1 MNQEQ
6 ELQRYKDL
14 MSQAEARKDEV
25 DITTLRREIE
35 RLLREMRD
43 NPDKP

>member
-14 MSQAEARKDEV
+14 MQEAEARKDEV
-25 DITTLRREIE
+25 GITNLKQQIE
-35 RLLREMRD
+35 RLLHETRD